1 MTSTAQPQTDRPD
14 PAVIARQNDAFRKL
28 ACLGIAPEAP
38 IQGRMHVTR
47 SLMEAGDGFMAEA
60 VNVTGAFDTFEPEND
75 PEGWHDFGA
84 VEIQGET
91 VFWKIDLHEEITFSS
106 PFLFLCNAGLAPRL
120 CSLQWHRLAYG
131 GRAARTKF
139 PFTFPEWSRLGWDQT
154 STGFVKTINLLGHST
169 IRRCAL
175 F

>member
-1 MTSTAQPQTDRPD
+1 MTNAAQPLTDRPD
-14 PAVIARQNDAFRKL
+14 PAVIAAQNDAFRKL
-28 ACLGIAPEAP
+28 AYLGIAPEAP

-91 VFWKIDLHEEITFSS
+91 VFWKIDLYESDSDFRYGAE
-106 PFLFLCNAGLAPRL
+106 APDNPETTMRVL
-120 CSLQWHRLAYG
+120 TIMM
-131 GRAARTKF
+131 ARD
-139 PFTFPEWSRLGWDQT
+139 W
-154 STGFVKTINLLGHST
+154 
-169 IRRCAL
+169 
-175 F
+175 